1 MHTSVA
7 RLLTP
12 KERKEEKGMDK
23 AKKRRKRGKIWPCIL
38 EVHLIPSEVLAW

>member
-12 KERKEEKGMDK
+12 KERKEEKDKDK
-23 AKKRRKRGKIWPCIL
+23 AKKKRENIACIL
-38 EVHLIPSEVLAW
+38 EA

>member
-12 KERKEEKGMDK
+12 KERKEEEGKDK
-23 AKKRRKRGKIWPCIL
+23 AKKKPCIL
-38 EVHLIPSEVLAW
+38 EAHLIPSEALTW